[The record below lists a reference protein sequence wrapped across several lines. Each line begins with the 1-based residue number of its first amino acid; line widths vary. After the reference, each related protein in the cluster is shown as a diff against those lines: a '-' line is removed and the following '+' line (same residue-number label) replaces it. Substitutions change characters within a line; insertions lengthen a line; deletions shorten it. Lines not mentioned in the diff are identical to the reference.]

1 MYIKIYFGD
10 KPVFL
15 CDEIDPTIHEY
26 LHHPDAIFI
35 DEINNSAIKSLM
47 HEIKKNDFHAGILW
61 HPDLEKLKKAFW
73 KHFKIVLAAGGW
85 VVNEKDE
92 ILFIFRRGKW
102 DLPKGKLDN
111 GEKLEECA
119 QREVREETGLQHI
132 KLKDKIIIVSGGAK
146 GIGEGIVKV
155 LAAEGATPVIIGRSE
170 EDNLK
175 VVNELG
181 GKAAQF
187 VAELTDPAECER
199 SVKAVIAKFGRID
212 GLVNNA
218 GVNDGVGL
226 EKGDYERFI
235 ASIHKNLVHY
245 YLLAHY
251 ALPELKKSKGVIVN
265 IGSKTA
271 ETGQGNTSAYAA
283 ANGGRNA
290 LTREWA
296 VELLPY
302 GIRVNAIIVAECW
315 TPLYENWI
323 KTLPNPEE
331 KLKSIKSKIPLEQR
345 MTTAEEIANMAAFL
359 LSEKSSHTTGQLI
372 HVDGGYVHLDRA
384 IS

>member
-1 MYIKIYFGD
+1 M
-10 KPVFL
+10 
-15 CDEIDPTIHEY
+15 
-26 LHHPDAIFI
+26 
-35 DEINNSAIKSLM
+35 
-47 HEIKKNDFHAGILW
+47 
-61 HPDLEKLKKAFW
+61 DL
-73 KHFKIVLAAGGW
+73 
-85 VVNEKDE
+85 N
-92 ILFIFRRGKW
+92 
-102 DLPKGKLDN
+102 
-111 GEKLEECA
+111 
-119 QREVREETGLQHI
+119 
-132 KLKDKIIIVSGGAK
+132 LKDKVIVVSGGAK

-155 LAAEGATPVIIGRSE
+155 LAAEGALPVIIGRNA

-175 VVNELG
+175 TVQAVN
-181 GKAAQF
+181 GKAYQF
-187 VAELTDPAECER
+187 AAELTQPAECER
-199 SVKAVIAKFGRID
+199 AINAVIAQFGRID

-226 EKGDYERFI
+226 EKGDYERFM
-235 ASIHKNLVHY
+235 ASLHRNLVHY

-251 ALPELKKSKGVIVN
+251 ALPELKKSKGAIVN

-323 KTLPNPEE
+323 RTLENPDE
-331 KLKSIKSKIPLEQR
+331 KLQSIISKIPFEQR

-359 LSEKSSHTTGQLI
+359 LSDRSSHTTGQLI
-372 HVDGGYVHLDRA
+372 HVDGGYTHLDRA